1 VTTGLAITLQAHPP
15 GDPKSPGSASV
26 LAMELHDQ
34 QRDVLAAVRA
44 AGQTTVSELA
54 RVTGLPAMMVKKL
67 LGELEA
73 DARVRQAVD
82 ADRGDVIWSAT
93 VRGADLLDAES

>member
-1 VTTGLAITLQAHPP
+1 
-15 GDPKSPGSASV
+15 
-26 LAMELHDQ
+26 MELHDQ

-44 AGQTTVSELA
+44 GQTTVSELA
-54 RVTGLPAMMVKKL
+54 RVTGLDAMTVKKL

-73 DARVRQAVD
+73 DGRVRQVVD

>member
-1 VTTGLAITLQAHPP
+1 
-15 GDPKSPGSASV
+15 
-26 LAMELHDQ
+26 MELNQQ

-54 RVTGLPAMMVKKL
+54 RVTGLPSMTVRKL

-73 DARVRQAVD
+73 DARVGQVVD
-82 ADRGDVIWSAT
+82 ADRGDVIWSTT

>member
-1 VTTGLAITLQAHPP
+1 
-15 GDPKSPGSASV
+15 
-26 LAMELHDQ
+26 MELNNQ
-34 QRDVLAAVRA
+34 QRDVLTAVKA
-44 AGQTTVSELA
+44 VGQTTVSELA
-54 RVTGLPAMMVKKL
+54 RVTGLPAMTIKKL

-73 DARVRQAVD
+73 DARVSQVVD